1 MKCGLPTG
9 KLSLFSLLRA
19 RYGLLMDPKSPG
31 PGFLLAPGASGPALH
46 LPGARDPEPM
56 PRVDDHLV
64 RPETREEMVRGR
76 RIVAAPAKQPHAR
89 RQAEVA
95 YVVRAHVASG
105 YEVDTELLTR
115 VGPRSDFATDVCV
128 LRTGIDPAT
137 GTRYLE
143 ELAFEVVSEQSLRDI
158 TERAEDLSDRGVR
171 RLIAIFVKKN
181 EVADWS
187 PETKRWI
194 PLPFD
199 TKLEDPTLARP
210 MRVQALFDAAVADN
224 EVVDALAAK
233 GNARLAQREADAR
246 AEGLTKGHGV
256 GRTEGRT
263 EGLMMGITALC
274 EAFHIR
280 VGPSER
286 SQMQALDAA
295 GLEALL
301 AHLKANRRW
310 PTT

>member
-1 MKCGLPTG
+1 
-9 KLSLFSLLRA
+9 
-19 RYGLLMDPKSPG
+19 MDPKSPG

-46 LPGARDPEPM
+46 MPGARDPEAM

-64 RPETREEMVRGR
+64 RPETSREEMVRGR
-76 RIVAAPAKQPHAR
+76 RIIAAPAKQPHAQ
-89 RQAEVA
+89 RQNEVG

-137 GTRYLE
+137 ETRYLE

-158 TERAEDLSDRGVR
+158 TERAEDLSTRGVR

-181 EVADWS
+181 QVAEWS
-187 PETKRWI
+187 PESKRWI

-199 TKLEDPTLARP
+199 AKLEDPTLARP
-210 MRVQALFDAAVADN
+210 MVVQALLDAAVADN

-246 AEGLTKGHGV
+246 ARGNTEGLT
-256 GRTEGRT
+256 
-263 EGLMMGITALC
+263 MGITALC
-274 EAFHIR
+274 EAFGILI
-280 VGPSER
+280 GPSER
-286 SQMQALDAA
+286 TQMQALDAA

-301 AHLKANRRW
+301 THIKTQRRW
-310 PTT
+310 PTA

>member
-1 MKCGLPTG
+1 MKYGVPTG
-9 KLSLFSLLRA
+9 NPSLFWVLPA
-19 RYGLLMDPKSPG
+19 RYVVVMDPKSPG
-31 PGFLLAPGASGPALH
+31 PSYLLAPGASGPVLH
-46 LPGARDPEPM
+46 LPGARDPDM
-56 PRVDDHLV
+56 PRVDDHIV

-89 RQAEVA
+89 RQAEVG
-95 YVVRAHVASG
+95 YVIRAHVAPG

-137 GTRYLE
+137 ETRYLE

-181 EVADWS
+181 EVAEWS
-187 PETKRWI
+187 PESKRWI
-194 PLPFD
+194 PMPFD

-210 MRVQALFDAAVADN
+210 MMVQALFDAAVADN
-224 EVVDALAAK
+224 EVVDALATK
-233 GNARLAQREADAR
+233 GNPRLAQREADAR
-246 AEGLTKGHGV
+246 ALGRTEGTTE

-263 EGLMMGITALC
+263 EGLAVGIIALC
-274 EAFHIR
+274 EAFDILI
-280 VGPSER
+280 GPSER
-286 SQMQALDAA
+286 AQMQSLDAA
-295 GLEALL
+295 GLEVLL
-301 AHLKANRRW
+301 THIKTQRRW